1 MTKVGIESVAKGC
14 PNLKELN
21 LRYCFQLNDEC
32 LKVIGAM
39 LSNIKTLKLGACTK
53 ITTDGIIFIANGCK
67 AIEVLDLYYCKKVT
81 AEGVANF
88 AKQCNRI
95 KELNLRG
102 LADLQGIAW
111 IETVVKCCPLLATL
125 NLRGVEQASDEWL
138 EVLAT
143 AKKLTAL
150 DLTMCNGISDA
161 KKAELFADG
170 VVRALVQ

>member
-1 MTKVGIESVAKGC
+1 
-14 PNLKELN
+14 
-21 LRYCFQLNDEC
+21 
-32 LKVIGAM
+32 M

-102 LADLQGIAW
+102 RCFLHH
-111 IETVVKCCPLLATL
+111 P
-125 NLRGVEQASDEWL
+125 
-138 EVLAT
+138 
-143 AKKLTAL
+143 
-150 DLTMCNGISDA
+150 
-161 KKAELFADG
+161 
-170 VVRALVQ
+170 